1 MRYVLGIIVASI
13 GILLEIITLLT
24 QKDKSRKDIIVY
36 VIRMVCYVIVIISLA
51 MQMRFNSL
59 T

>member
-1 MRYVLGIIVASI
+1 MHCVIGITACSI
-13 GILLEIITLLT
+13 GIVWETIALIT
-24 QKDKSRKDIIVY
+24 QKDKSRNDIIVY